1 MLSPKAKRNISR
13 IIPFGVIWLLFSL
26 VYTYLEKGFLGEL
39 NYYPATT
46 NAYSFAQNLFFI
58 PVFALIAG
66 LLTGA
71 FEVLY
76 LNKRLLKMSFTRK
89 IAFKV
94 IIYLALIVSFL
105 VCLTVTTTA
114 IELKSSVFD
123 KTVWASAKAF
133 FSSNSFLSVSVFM
146 AVAIFISQFY
156 NEVSENIGQI
166 VLMNFLTG
174 KYHRPTEEER
184 IFMFLDMKSSTSIA
198 EKLGHAK
205 YFEVLKAC
213 FADLSDPIVDFS
225 GEIYQYAGD
234 EVIVSWPLHKGLMH
248 NNCLRC
254 FFAMKQ
260 SLRNSIKKYH
270 EQFGLLPEF
279 KAGLH
284 LGKVTTGEIG
294 VIKKEIIFSG
304 DVLNTTARIQG
315 LCNAYD
321 VDLLLSGSLIKQL
334 GPDPRFEVKSVGVNV
349 LRGRDEAMELF
360 TIQYATKAKPEALK

>member
-1 MLSPKAKRNISR
+1 MLSPKTKSNISR

-66 LLTGA
+66 LLIGT

-76 LNKRLLKMSFTRK
+76 LNKRLLNMSFTSK
-89 IAFKV
+89 IVSKV
-94 IIYLALIVSFL
+94 IIYLALIVAFL
-105 VCLTVTTTA
+105 VCLTVITTA
-114 IELKSSVFD
+114 IELQSSIFD

-133 FSSNSFLSVSVFM
+133 FSSNSFLSVSAFM
-146 AVAIFISQFY
+146 AVAILISQFY
-156 NEVSENIGQI
+156 NEVSENIGQV
-166 VLMNFLTG
+166 VLTNFLTG

-184 IFMFLDMKSSTSIA
+184 IFMFLDMKSSTTIA

-205 YFEVLKAC
+205 YFEVLKEC

-234 EVIVSWPLHKGLMH
+234 EIVISWTLRKGVLN
-248 NNCLRC
+248 NNCIEC

-260 SLRNSIKKYH
+260 ALRNSIKKYH
-270 EQFGLLPEF
+270 ERFGLLPAF

-284 LGKVTTGEIG
+284 FGKVTTGEIG

-315 LCNAYD
+315 LCNTYN
-321 VDLLLSGSLIKQL
+321 VDLLLSGNLIQL
-334 GPDPRFEVKSVGVNV
+334 LHPDPRFEVKSVGVNV
-349 LRGRDEAMELF
+349 LRGRDESMELF
-360 TIQYATKAKPEALK
+360 TIALQGASTGSA